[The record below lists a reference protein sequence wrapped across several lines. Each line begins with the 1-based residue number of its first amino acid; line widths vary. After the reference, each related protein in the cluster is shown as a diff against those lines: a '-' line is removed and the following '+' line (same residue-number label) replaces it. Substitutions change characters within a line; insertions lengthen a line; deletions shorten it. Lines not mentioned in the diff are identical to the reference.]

1 MVYPIWFRY
10 KTNTQ
15 VMAKLLL
22 VPATVPD
29 DFTKSRVVFLPKTSN
44 LTLVSG
50 SHYLTMLP

>member
-15 VMAKLLL
+15 VMFL
-22 VPATVPD
+22 VPAIPPD
-29 DFTKSRVVFLPKTSN
+29 DFTKSRVAFLPKTSN

-50 SHYLTMLP
+50 SHYLTMFP